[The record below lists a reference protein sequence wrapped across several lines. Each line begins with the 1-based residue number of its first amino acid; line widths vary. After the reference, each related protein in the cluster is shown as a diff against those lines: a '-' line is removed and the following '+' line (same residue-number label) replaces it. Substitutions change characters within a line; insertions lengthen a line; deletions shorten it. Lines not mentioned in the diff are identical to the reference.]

1 MKMIAIM
8 FSALLITRLCIA
20 PTLSH
25 PTQIDKVKQAQT
37 EIKRVEVNKQ
47 LSLFIEHLGLR
58 ESNNQWK
65 IINQINCMGKY
76 QFHPNTLKHL
86 GYGHIT
92 PSAFRQNPDIFP
104 EELQDRVLLALLK
117 SNEIILKEHFSF
129 IGKEINGIIITK
141 SGIMA
146 AAHLGGARS
155 VMLFLES
162 NGQIDAHDI
171 NQTSIRDYLR
181 EFSMYNI

>member
-1 MKMIAIM
+1 MITIMIAM
-8 FSALLITRLCIA
+8 LLITRLCIA
-20 PTLSH
+20 PVLSDTLR
-25 PTQIDKVKQAQT
+25 TDK
-37 EIKRVEVNKQ
+37 NKQ
-47 LSLFIEHLGLR
+47 VQLRIKKIVIEKELSLFIEHLGLR

-86 GYGHIT
+86 GYSHIT
-92 PSAFRQNPDIFP
+92 PLAFRQNPDIFP
-104 EELQDRVLLALLK
+104 EELQDKLLIALLK
-117 SNEIILKEHFSF
+117 SNEIALKEHFSF
-129 IGKEINGIIITK
+129 IGRNINGIVITK
-141 SGIMA
+141 SGILA
-146 AAHLGGARS
+146 AAHLGGPKS

-171 NQTSIRDYLR
+171 NQTSIKDYLK